1 VTAAPEVRVGGRA
14 LPLPAAT
21 VRRVARAVLA
31 GERRRGDVALSI
43 TFLGPT
49 AMRRMNREYKG
60 RDRATDV
67 LAFALDGPDGSLA
80 GDVYVC
86 RAEAA
91 RSARA
96 HGVSLREELVRL
108 VIHGVLHVLGHDH
121 PDTDARVRSAMWR
134 RQERY
139 VRALA

>member
-1 VTAAPEVRVGGRA
+1 M
-14 LPLPAAT
+14 
-21 VRRVARAVLA
+21 VRRIARAVLA
-31 GERRRGDVALSI
+31 GERRAGDVSLSI
-43 TFLGPT
+43 TFLGPA

-60 RDRATDV
+60 HDRPTDV
-67 LAFALDGPDGSLA
+67 LAFALAGPDGALA

-86 RAEAA
+86 RAAAA

-96 HGVSLREELVRL
+96 HGVPLREELVRL

-121 PDTDARVRSAMWR
+121 PETDARVRSPMWR